1 MTSLDWLK
9 PRASDFRES
18 FLLRGSQ
25 ASGFDNYRAGAFM
38 RVGTIHAGAADLISP
53 TSIQPDNRV
62 MTIGASSERLD
73 EGREVPTVR
82 CVEAVVEFVMAF
94 SFRSR
99 IVLFGAAISS

>member
-1 MTSLDWLK
+1 MALNSGSL
-9 PRASDFRES
+9 SFRDRR
-18 FLLRGSQ
+18 LRRGGV
-25 ASGFDNYRAGAFM
+25 AGYLSGVYRTGAFM
-38 RVGTIHAGAADLISP
+38 RVGTIQAGVADLQSP

-62 MTIGASSERLD
+62 MTIGASSERLL
-73 EGREVPTVR
+73 EGRDVPTVP

>member
-1 MTSLDWLK
+1 
-9 PRASDFRES
+9 
-18 FLLRGSQ
+18 
-25 ASGFDNYRAGAFM
+25 
-38 RVGTIHAGAADLISP
+38 
-53 TSIQPDNRV
+53 

-82 CVEAVVEFVMAF
+82 CVEAVVEFVMSF